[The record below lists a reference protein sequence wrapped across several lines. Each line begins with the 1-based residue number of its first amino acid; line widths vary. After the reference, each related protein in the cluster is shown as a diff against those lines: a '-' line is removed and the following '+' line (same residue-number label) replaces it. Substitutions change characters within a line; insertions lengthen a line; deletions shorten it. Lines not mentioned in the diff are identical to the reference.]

1 MQEAEHIIR
10 NIDCDDPFELYK
22 LFLNDNILQLIIEE
36 TNKYSI
42 QCGFSANRRKHQLSW
57 KPVTVN
63 ELKAFFAIL
72 LIMGI
77 VQMPDIR
84 LYWMENN
91 IDNTTCSTE
100 DPLNKINK
108 IVAKIITT
116 FKNVVK
122 PGKTVVIDE
131 TMIPWRGSLRFRQYL
146 KGKQHKYGIKV
157 YKLCLPNGYTYDLDI
172 YAGKRMNSSTYG
184 HGYDVVLKLMNGL
197 LFEQRVLYTDSFYSS
212 IPLAQSLLQ
221 KGTYFCGTIQLNR
234 KFLPLNKNKKQKR
247 GEIRSSENSSGIKFV
262 QWTDKRTVSMNTSCP
277 NHNCEFTRERSTRY
291 KLDLVIDYNDAKKGV
306 DLSNQMSAYYSSLRK
321 TIKWYKKIVIQLIC
335 DQKGRTLLVF
345 VLGH

>member
-1 MQEAEHIIR
+1 MSSEMNDSSDESLDIFYRRKWREPIIYTSDEDTLELQANPVDLSCNDSNLHLDMNIQSQGEEWRPLQRREIGHTVTQDNHMQEAELIIR

-84 LYWMENN
+84 LYWTENN
-91 IDNTTCSTE
+91 IYNTTCSTE

-116 FKNVVK
+116 FKNVIK

-131 TMIPWRGSLRFRQYL
+131 TMILWRGRLCFRQYL
-146 KGKQHKYGIKV
+146 KGKRHKYGMKV

-172 YAGKRMNSSTYG
+172 YAGKKNE
-184 HGYDVVLKLMNGL
+184 
-197 LFEQRVLYTDSFYSS
+197 LFN
-212 IPLAQSLLQ
+212 I
-221 KGTYFCGTIQLNR
+221 
-234 KFLPLNKNKKQKR
+234 
-247 GEIRSSENSSGIKFV
+247 
-262 QWTDKRTVSMNTSCP
+262 WTW
-277 NHNCEFTRERSTRY
+277 
-291 KLDLVIDYNDAKKGV
+291 L
-306 DLSNQMSAYYSSLRK
+306 
-321 TIKWYKKIVIQLIC
+321 
-335 DQKGRTLLVF
+335 
-345 VLGH
+345 